1 MRVSREQASENRER
15 VLDVAAKLFRERGF
29 SGVGVAELMK
39 EAGLTHGGFY
49 GQFESK
55 EDLMAQASARA
66 SEGLLEWWRA
76 SAARSPDPLSALVA
90 SYVSVSHRDEPG
102 GGCIVSALGAEA
114 AREGPK
120 VRRVVADAAK
130 SLLETLAEVV
140 PGKSKAEKRQ
150 RAEVTLASMVG
161 AIVLARA
168 VDDETLSKEIL
179 RAVKKA
185 ASPVPGAEEH

>member
-29 SGVGVAELMK
+29 NGVGVAELMK

-66 SEGLLEWWRA
+66 SAGLLEWWRE

-102 GGCIVSALGAEA
+102 GGCIVSALGGEA
-114 AREGPK
+114 VREGPK
-120 VRRVVADAAK
+120 VRRVVSDAAK
-130 SLLETLAEVV
+130 ALLETLAEAV
-140 PGKSKAEKRQ
+140 PGKSKVEKRQ

-168 VDDETLSKEIL
+168 VDDEALSKEIL
-179 RAVKKA
+179 RAVKTAA
-185 ASPVPGAEEH
+185 ASQT

>member
-29 SGVGVAELMK
+29 NGVGVAELMK

-66 SEGLLEWWRA
+66 SAGLLEWWRA
-76 SAARSPDPLSALVA
+76 SAVRSPDPLSALVA

-114 AREGPK
+114 VREGPK
-120 VRRVVADAAK
+120 VRRVVADAAR

-168 VDDETLSKEIL
+168 VDDEALSKEIL
-179 RAVKKA
+179 RAVKTA
-185 ASPVPGAEEH
+185 ASQT

>member
-29 SGVGVAELMK
+29 NGVGVAEVMK

-66 SEGLLEWWRA
+66 SADLLEWWRA
-76 SAARSPDPLSALVA
+76 SAGRSPDPLSALVA

-130 SLLETLAEVV
+130 SLLETLAEAV

-161 AIVLARA
+161 AMVLARA
-168 VDDETLSKEIL
+168 VDDDALSKEIL
-179 RAVKKA
+179 RAVTRA
-185 ASPVPGAEEH
+185 ASFPN